1 MMPNPAWSL
10 FKSLVTLHPLGG
22 CRMAGS
28 AETGVVDHLGQVF
41 GYEHLYVADGSILP
55 TPLGR
60 NPSHT
65 LAALAERSAAQIR

>member
-1 MMPNPAWSL
+1 
-10 FKSLVTLHPLGG
+10 
-22 CRMAGS
+22 MAGS

-41 GYEHLYVADGSILP
+41 GYEHLYVADGSTLP

-65 LAALAERSAAQIR
+65 IAALAERSAAQIR